1 MREIEEDRKSA
12 RIYMWCRNFYNSIAV
27 TIGFGIRYSAVSTR
41 YSKPNFTLWL
51 KERMTL
57 LLFLS
62 INLHICLMSPHLVW
76 FWFGRRSSGS
86 ILFEKKNKFEHWPH
100 IKLPNA
106 PKMNQPH
113 DFDRL
118 LRIKCGRFL
127 ILLRV
132 FLSLVYPCLIRVLLL
147 CIGTCSSYL
156 KIDVFHLI
164 SFIFSFV
171 LPTFTLSI

>member
-1 MREIEEDRKSA
+1 M
-12 RIYMWCRNFYNSIAV
+12 V
-27 TIGFGIRYSAVSTR
+27 RYSAVSNR

-100 IKLPNA
+100 IKLPNT

-132 FLSLVYPCLIRVLLL
+132 FLSLSLSSIHVLFVYCYFVLAHALH
-147 CIGTCSSYL
+147 ISRSMCSIWFL
-156 KIDVFHLI
+156 
-164 SFIFSFV
+164 SFFSFV